1 MKPGD
6 ADLTEPR
13 RGFGPSSTGKNLDST
28 QEGGLKS
35 QNRLKRHVFMCV
47 NINFSWLKPAHART
61 HPSHGFCPSHV
72 FARAQERPEVKD
84 SYLTL
89 RFQPMLELISKNQSF
104 NFIVFFLMLQH
115 VRLCGT

>member
-61 HPSHGFCPSHV
+61 HPSHGFYPSHV
-72 FARAQERPEVKD
+72 FARAQE
-84 SYLTL
+84 SLTGSQ
-89 RFQPMLELISKNQSF
+89 RFLFNPPFSTNAGANFQKSKF
-104 NFIVFFLMLQH
+104 
-115 VRLCGT
+115 

>member
-1 MKPGD
+1 MKHGD

-47 NINFSWLKPAHART
+47 NINFSWLKQRT
-61 HPSHGFCPSHV
+61 HTSHGFCPSRV
-72 FARAQERPEVKD
+72 FARAQQRPEVHG

-89 RFQPMLELISKNQSF
+89 RFQPTLELISQKNQSF
-104 NFIVFFLMLQH
+104 IFIDFSNM
-115 VRLCGT
+115 